1 MSVIINLK
9 EIFSTDSQSEAS
21 SKLNFNF
28 NQLLALGIGQPGP
41 IGPTGPSGQP
51 GPIGPAGPEGPIG
64 SIIFGAV
71 PPIGVPAPNP
81 TTIPTELEIN
91 DVLITD
97 TTILKKVALNISA
110 TGWQKIADFNTLV
123 ENALS
128 SNISPYVRLTPTSRI
143 IKPRITTGS
152 DLSNSSNP
160 NDPTFPTAGLGTNYQ
175 TVLYN
180 FNELKTSSVI
190 LSGGIIQIGSNS
202 SVAKSFSAL
211 TAVDV
216 NADTITINTH
226 GLTNGQYVTYSTEG
240 GSPVGGLTNAN
251 SYFVLVVDSNTIR
264 LCETLNDVTGNSPI
278 DLTSAGTGSTPHKLI
293 TYPASPDTIFP
304 ATSNLALYSYF
315 NNTATPAKQFDTNP
329 TNKGYRYQLELGS
342 IDTLT
347 TSYANGVTGP
357 AYVISPSF
365 ENLRIRKYRL
375 AYSNVNLGN
384 ESSPG
389 KYYLRAEYD
398 LSSDGIQSAPES
410 FSPRRNSEQIWKINK
425 SLDLETTTRTIEMKL
440 TNSVLL
446 EELESASGIQVD
458 GLFLKRS
465 STFDGTTSPAS
476 YFGMGFSPANATS
489 FNFELSTGMSF
500 SFNRSVN
507 VGLTRVSSTGID
519 YNGANGTTWTISAIG
534 RNIAVSAINFQ
545 VVGRL
550 TTTGILTIGTVNQA
564 TSSNVKTLVVT
575 PTGEVQQVDSAPA
588 TIPVGGIIM
597 WSGLISAIPS
607 KWALC
612 DGTNGTPDLRNRFI
626 VGSHSDSSGQSRTT
640 ITGSPTKSGG
650 SLTHTHTAQGT
661 ALTTAQ
667 LPSHQHEYQDAF
679 FAEAW
684 GHKPTGNMIGTGDN
698 DSDNGFYYRT
708 RNGAASATPPAP
720 GNRPLTDAIGSGQTH
735 THTIDQATVLP
746 PYFALAFI
754 MYTGVDSVPTT
765 TTTTIAPATTTTTST
780 TTAAPSGSYTPFLAK
795 AASYLTSS
803 AACAGND
810 PTFTLYHDGIGFLP
824 EAGDR
829 VYQQTLLTYVPYTG
843 GNAWLGTPGSP
854 GMAYQI
860 NNSGFVTNVVMCSG
874 GIELCCF
881 MPGTLISMT
890 DGSVKAIEN
899 IEIGDLVVSYN
910 EDSGELIENA
920 VARIVNPF
928 RKVIYEIITDDSTSI
943 KLTADH
949 PLYVDGKG
957 WSAIDSEA
965 ASSAYKIEVLK
976 LEDGDILI
984 GNSGNKRVSK
994 ISLLEGI
1001 ESVTYSL
1008 GLTNSQYP
1016 SYFANGVL
1024 SHNVDEY
1031 IEQCINLDF

>member
-9 EIFSTDSQSEAS
+9 EIFSTDSQSETS

-41 IGPTGPSGQP
+41 IGPIGLAGQP
-51 GPIGPAGPEGPIG
+51 GPIGPIGPEGPIG

-81 TTIPTELEIN
+81 ITVPSALEVN

-97 TTILKKVALNISA
+97 TTILKKVELNISS

-143 IKPRITTGS
+143 IKPRITSGS

-160 NDPTFPTAGLGTNYQ
+160 NDPTFPTAGIGQNYQ

-202 SVAKSFSAL
+202 SVAKTFSAL
-211 TAVDV
+211 TAIDA

-240 GSPVGGLTNAN
+240 GSPVGGLTNSN
-251 SYFVLVVDSNTIR
+251 SYFVLVVDSNTIK
-264 LCETLNDVTGNSPI
+264 LCETLNDVTSNSPI

-315 NNTATPAKQFDTNP
+315 NNTASPAKQFDTNP

-347 TSYANGVTGP
+347 TSYSSGVTGP

-375 AYSNVNLGN
+375 AYANVNLGD

-410 FSPRRNSEQIWKINK
+410 FSPRRNSEQCWKINK

-465 STFDGTTSPAS
+465 STFDGTTSAAS
-476 YFGMGFSPANATS
+476 YFGMGFSPSSAAS
-489 FNFELSTGMSF
+489 YNFELSTGMTF
-500 SFNRSVN
+500 SFNRSIN
-507 VGLTRVSSTGID
+507 VGLTRVNSTGIE

-534 RNIAVSAINFQ
+534 RNVAVSAINFQ

-550 TTTGILTIGTVNQA
+550 TTTGILTIGTVPQA
-564 TSSNVKTLVVT
+564 TSNNVKTLVVT

-661 ALTTAQ
+661 ALTAAQ
-667 LPSHQHEYQDAF
+667 LPSHQHEYQDAY
-679 FAEAW
+679 FAENF
-684 GHKPTGNMIGTGDN
+684 GHKPAGEIAGSGDT
-698 DSDNGFYYRT
+698 DGDNGFIYRT
-708 RNGAASATPPAP
+708 RGGGATSVPPAP
-720 GNRPLTDAIGSGQTH
+720 GNRPLTDPIGSGQTH
-735 THTIDQATVLP
+735 THIIDQATVLP

-754 MYTGVDSVPTT
+754 MYTGVDVVPTT
-765 TTTTIAPATTTTTST
+765 TTTTIAPATTTTTTIAST
-780 TTAAPSGSYTPFLAK
+780 TTVPTGSLTPFLAK
-795 AASYLTSS
+795 AASYLTASG
-803 AACAGND
+803 ACLSND
-810 PTFTLYHDGIGFLP
+810 PTFTLYHNGINGLP
-824 EAGDR
+824 VVGDR
-829 VYQQTLLTYVPYTG
+829 VYSDSFGTSPYTG
-843 GNAWLGTPGSP
+843 GNAWLGIAGD
-854 GMAYQI
+854 GFALQI
-860 NNSGFVTNVVMCSG
+860 NNSGFVTSAYACAPPV
-874 GIELCCF
+874 CCF
-881 MPGTLISMT
+881 MPGTLVSMA
-890 DGSVKAIEN
+890 DGSIKAIETV
-899 IEIGDLVVSYN
+899 EIGDLVVSYN
-910 EDSGELIENA
+910 EETGELIENT
-920 VARIVNPF
+920 VERIVSPF
-928 RKVIYEIITDDSTSI
+928 RQVIYEIITDDNTSI
-943 KLTADH
+943 QLTTDH

-957 WSAIDSEA
+957 WSAVDADA
-965 ASSAYKIEVLK
+965 ASNVYKMTVLK
-976 LEDGDILI
+976 LDEGDLLI
-984 GNSGNKRVSK
+984 GNDGNKL
-994 ISLLEGI
+994 ISEIRLLEGV

-1008 GLTNSQYP
+1008 GLANDQYP

-1031 IEQCINLDF
+1031 VDNCVDLRD

>member
-143 IKPRITTGS
+143 IKPRITSGS
-152 DLSNSSNP
+152 DLSNSSSP

-202 SVAKSFSAL
+202 SVAKTFSAL

-240 GSPVGGLTNAN
+240 GSPVGGLTNSN

-507 VGLTRVSSTGID
+507 VGSTRVSTTGIE
-519 YNGANGTTWTISAIG
+519 YTGAAGTTWVISAIG
-534 RNIAVSAINFQ
+534 RNVSVSTINFQ

-564 TSSNVKTLVVT
+564 TSGDVKTLVVT

-640 ITGSPTKSGG
+640 ITGAPTKSGG

-698 DSDNGFYYRT
+698 DNDNGFYYRT
-708 RNGAASATPPAP
+708 RNGAASATPPAA

-735 THTIDQATVLP
+735 THIIDQATVLP

-754 MYTGVDSVPTT
+754 MYTGVELSPTT
-765 TTTTIAPATTTTTST
+765 TTTTTSAVTTTTTTST
-780 TTAAPSGSYTPFLAK
+780 TTAPQSGTYTPFLAK
-795 AASYLTSS
+795 QASYLTS
-803 AACAGND
+803 AGACTDNT
-810 PTFTLYHDGIGFLP
+810 PTSTLYHNGIGFLP
-824 EAGDR
+824 EQGDR
-829 VYQQTLLTYVPYTG
+829 IYSFSLLTLSYTPYTG
-843 GNAWLGTPGSP
+843 GNAWLGVPGSP
-854 GMAYQI
+854 GYAYQI
-860 NNSGFVTNVVMCSG
+860 NNSGFVTAVSTCSG
-874 GIELCCF
+874 GLELPLCCF
-881 MPGTLISMT
+881 MPGTLISMAN
-890 DGSVKAIEN
+890 GSTKLIESLEVN
-899 IEIGDLVVSYN
+899 DEVLSYN
-910 EDSGELIENA
+910 EDTNEVVVNTVSSI
-920 VARIVNPF
+920 VTPMRSSIYRITT
-928 RKVIYEIITDDSTSI
+928 EDDTEI
-943 KLTADH
+943 KLTLDH
-949 PLYVDGKG
+949 PLFVEGKG
-957 WSAIDSEA
+957 WSAIDIDSATKVYKIPVSQLEVGDTLVGDLVHKKIKSIELITGLTSITYSIKLNDEA
-965 ASSAYKIEVLK
+965 A
-976 LEDGDILI
+976 
-984 GNSGNKRVSK
+984 
-994 ISLLEGI
+994 
-1001 ESVTYSL
+1001 
-1008 GLTNSQYP
+1008 P

-1024 SHNVDEY
+1024 AHNVGPTEL
-1031 IEQCINLDF
+1031 IC